1 MCVQCMDF
9 PVLDFVGLGLARS
22 LRPWLTSVK
31 CRREEGFGRNPGA
44 PGTVRLGLAL
54 SPVGLPLSTGNRVL
68 FAVDFRL
75 FCSLLKLFDIQECFC
90 SRASLSRS
98 SL

>member
-1 MCVQCMDF
+1 MRVQCMDF
-9 PVLDFVGLGLARS
+9 PVLDFVGLGLASS

-31 CRREEGFGRNPGA
+31 CRREEGF
-44 PGTVRLGLAL
+44 GLAL